1 MRLRQGPRPLAIRAF
16 SALFLLQAALSFWHQ
31 MSDLAA
37 TQAML
42 AATFPQLVVD
52 RDLAIVATSA
62 RLTIALIPVALIWFL
77 GARFARILV
86 LVFVA
91 GRLLTVPDG
100 PSSSEIV
107 SLLLAVLAAAI
118 LLSPGA
124 SRWFRKRP
132 VD

>member
-1 MRLRQGPRPLAIRAF
+1 M
-16 SALFLLQAALSFWHQ
+16 LFLLQAAISFWHQ

-42 AATFPQLVVD
+42 AASIPQVPVD
-52 RDLAIVATSA
+52 RDLAIIVTSA

-86 LVFVA
+86 LLFVA
-91 GRLLTVPDG
+91 GRLLTIPDA
-100 PSSSEIV
+100 PSLPEV
-107 SLLLAVLAAAI
+107 ASLVLATVAAAI
-118 LLSPGA
+118 LLPPGA
-124 SRWFRKRP
+124 SRWFRKHP